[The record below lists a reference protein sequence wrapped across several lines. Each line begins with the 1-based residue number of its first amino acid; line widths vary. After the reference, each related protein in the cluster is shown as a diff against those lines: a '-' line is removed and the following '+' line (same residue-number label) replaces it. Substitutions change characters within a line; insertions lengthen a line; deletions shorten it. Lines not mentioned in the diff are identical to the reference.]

1 LGIEQEICD
10 RLLSLTRDELL
21 IVARKLRISGYRKQ
35 NMDCLRQHILEIDSS
50 KVKIAMSI
58 TWWDRNCKLIAW
70 ISLISAIVTI
80 IGFVLAFLS
89 PGVSQKDFERT
100 MQPVSQ
106 DVIQIRDR
114 LNANPEILATTFKK
128 FIREKA
134 CEQILKEKLD
144 GLGIARLERQRDYL
158 LQTVDNL
165 IEMLKNGLFEDA
177 SPIFVSAMNILSN
190 PDPQTGGLTHALSYL
205 KASRDRILKDAKR
218 YENEETNARERKQN
232 ALRPILMEAL
242 LHKQSF
248 EWDEAVEDLRL
259 VVQIAPNWWECQT
272 QLGLLLMNRALW
284 KESELHLRSALN
296 MTSDD
301 ILKVFSL
308 RNLSGLYDAQGMY
321 LEAEKLSREAL
332 AMSESKLGKEH
343 LQTLESMHDLGIT
356 LIHQEKYVDSQPLLE
371 GAWKARDRLL
381 GPKHPDTLT
390 SLNSLVVLL
399 IQTGDLNRAEL
410 LLEQSF
416 KDSASEKIII
426 PTPLFANTISV
437 LLSKKGDYAQALP
450 LAENALK
457 INQQQHG
464 EEHPV
469 TLTCL
474 NNLAWLY
481 QQSGDHLKAQPLFE
495 RVLELRERLLGKNHP
510 ETIICLRNLAF
521 LLYKSKNY
529 IKAQSCYEKI
539 LKFYEMKY
547 GKDNAV
553 TLTSLRDLAVVL
565 CDQGDYQK
573 AQPLYERILEVRERI
588 LGKEHPDTLVSLEDL
603 AGVLCCQNEYLR
615 AQALYE
621 RALEASERTKGRDH
635 PDSLRILNHLARVIS
650 LKGEY
655 VVAQPL
661 CERVADARERV
672 LGKEHPD
679 TLMSLEN
686 LAALLCCRKE
696 YVRAQPLYERTLVAS
711 ERTKGRDHP
720 DTLHIVDNLARLHY
734 QHGDY
739 VKAQSYY
746 ERLLHDALM
755 CSKRT
760 QQPHHKLM
768 ETSGCFVQCMIVQGR
783 STNECLKVLG
793 DISRPYG
800 IDLKLQDGDFSK

>member
-1 LGIEQEICD
+1 MGIEQEICD

-21 IVARKLRISGYRKQ
+21 IVARKLRIFGYRKQ

-106 DVIQIRDR
+106 DVSQIRDR
-114 LNANPEILATTFKK
+114 LNANPEVLATTFKK

-165 IEMLKNGLFEDA
+165 IEMLKNGLLEDA

-218 YENEETNARERKQN
+218 YESEETNARERKQN

-242 LHKQSF
+242 LHQQSF

-343 LQTLESMHDLGIT
+343 LQTVESMHALGIT

-399 IQTGDLNRAEL
+399 LHTGDLKRAQL
-410 LLEQSF
+410 LIDQTF
-416 KDSASEKIII
+416 KDSASGKIII
-426 PTPLFANTISV
+426 PAPHLGNSIVS
-437 LLSKKGDYAQALP
+437 LLIKQGDYAQALP
-450 LAENALK
+450 LAEQDLK
-457 INQQQHG
+457 INQQAHG
-464 EEHPV
+464 DENPA
-469 TLTCL
+469 TLACI
-474 NNLAWLY
+474 NNVAWLY
-481 QQSGDHLKAQPLFE
+481 QQNGDYIKAQPLFE
-495 RVLELRERLLGKNHP
+495 RALELRERILGADHP
-510 ETIICLRNLAF
+510 ETIISLRNLAF
-521 LLYKSKNY
+521 LLYQMKNHA
-529 IKAQSCYEKI
+529 KAQPYYEKI
-539 LKFYEMKY
+539 MKFCEQKY
-547 GKDNAV
+547 GKDNPT
-553 TLTSLRDLAVVL
+553 TLTSVRDLAVIL
-565 CDQGDYQK
+565 CDQGNYKESQI
-573 AQPLYERILEVRERI
+573 LYERILEAREKS
-588 LGKEHPDTLVSLEDL
+588 LGRDHPDTVAIIEDL
-603 AGVLCCQNEYLR
+603 AGVLCCKKEYLIAQSLYVR
-615 AQALYE
+615 ALEVSERTKGREHPDTLRILNFLAKVLSLKGDYVTTQPLFERVLDARERVLGREHPDTLMSVENLAALLCSKKEYSMAQPLYV
-621 RALEASERTKGRDH
+621 RALEASERTKG
-635 PDSLRILNHLARVIS
+635 
-650 LKGEY
+650 
-655 VVAQPL
+655 Q
-661 CERVADARERV
+661 
-672 LGKEHPD
+672 
-679 TLMSLEN
+679 
-686 LAALLCCRKE
+686 
-696 YVRAQPLYERTLVAS
+696 
-711 ERTKGRDHP
+711 DHP
-720 DTLHIVDNLARLHY
+720 DTLHIVDNLAKLHY
-734 QHGDY
+734 QQGDY
-739 VKAQSYY
+739 ARAQFYY
-746 ERLLHDALM
+746 ERLLRFYLIRSREAQH
-755 CSKRT
+755 
-760 QQPHHKLM
+760 PHFKLM
-768 ETSGCFVQCMIVQGR
+768 ETSGCFAQCLIKQGR
-783 STNECLKVLG
+783 SENESLKVLA
-793 DISRPYG
+793 DISQPYG
-800 IDLKLQDGDFSK
+800 VNLIMKNGDTQ